1 MIIIGLTG
9 PSGSGKTTLCR
20 FAGSLGIKSIDADK
34 VYHELLAPPSPC
46 LDEITLNFGRSVL
59 NPDGALDRASL
70 ASVVFG
76 EGNKDKLDLLNSIS
90 HKYVKM
96 RFREIIAQME
106 QDGERCVIIDA
117 PTLFESGFDKEC
129 SFTVSLLADRSR
141 RAERIISRDG
151 LSNERAELR
160 LNSQKPD
167 EFFISNAD
175 HVIYNNGDTDLLT
188 KAFSDILRKRGG
200 LDEN

>member
-1 MIIIGLTG
+1 MVIIGLTG

-20 FAGSLGIKSIDADK
+20 FAESLDIKSIDADK
-34 VYHELLAPPSPC
+34 VYHELLLPPSPC
-46 LDEITLNFGRSVL
+46 LDEISSSFGKSVL
-59 NPDGALDRASL
+59 NPDGTLDRASL
-70 ASVVFG
+70 ASIVFG

-90 HKYVKM
+90 HKYVKR
-96 RFREIIAQME
+96 RFREILLQMDN
-106 QDGERCVIIDA
+106 DGEKCVIIDA

-167 EFFISNAD
+167 DFFISMSD

-188 KAFSDILRKRGG
+188 KAFSDILRKHGG